1 MPDPVILTGNV
12 TRSRVIFGVNTEHV
26 FFMFNGL
33 SSSTVVLFVR
43 SGRIAAS
50 LALIEQW
57 TCFAHSIL
65 YKYYAAFL
73 PRLIEGI
80 RKENSVL
87 GDLSTFLSVHLR
99 SDTPP

>member
-1 MPDPVILTGNV
+1 M
-12 TRSRVIFGVNTEHV
+12 
-26 FFMFNGL
+26 
-33 SSSTVVLFVR
+33 

-57 TCFAHSIL
+57 TYFAHSIL
-65 YKYYAAFL
+65 YKYYYVAFL
-73 PRLIEGI
+73 PRLIEGN

-99 SDTPP
+99 SDTPL